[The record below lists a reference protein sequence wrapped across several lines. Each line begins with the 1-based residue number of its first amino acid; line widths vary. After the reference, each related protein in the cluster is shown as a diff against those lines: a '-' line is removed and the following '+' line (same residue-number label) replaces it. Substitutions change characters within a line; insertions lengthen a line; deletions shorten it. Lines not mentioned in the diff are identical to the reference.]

1 MNGKEL
7 IYKVFKEGQGDKLPW
22 VPFAGVHA
30 GKLKGYSA
38 KELLEDSD
46 KLFESLL
53 EVNKIYQPDGQP
65 ILFDL
70 QVEAEVLDCELMWEE
85 DSPPTVKTH
94 PLKDTDEI
102 PTKIPQ
108 KDEGRIPM
116 AMEVTRRMKKAVG
129 SHTALYGLIC
139 GPFTLASHL
148 RGTNLFMDMITDPE
162 YVKDLLLYTN
172 KIAKKM
178 ASYYI
183 ENGVDIVAAVDPMV
197 SQISPAHFNQ
207 FLKEPYTELFAE
219 IKDQGKFT
227 SFFVCGD
234 ATANI
239 EPMCQTEPDN
249 ISIDENI
256 PLEKAKNI
264 TDKYNV
270 VLGGNIPLTTVMLL
284 GNQQDNMKWVIDTLD
299 KVSKENL
306 IVSPGCDMPYDV
318 PVENSIAVEQAVHE
332 PEQVREMVK
341 NYQAEEINTDDIE
354 LPDYSDLD
362 KPLVEVFTLDSATC
376 AACTYMKAAAMD
388 VKEEYEK
395 DIDVVEYKYNSKEN
409 IARMTKVGVKQLPSI
424 YINGELKFSSIVPN
438 KEELI
443 EELEKC
449 M

>member
-7 IYKVFKEGQGDKLPW
+7 IYQVLKDGKGDRLPW

-38 KELLEDSD
+38 RELLEDGN
-46 KLFESLL
+46 KLLESLL
-53 EVNKIYQPDGQP
+53 EVNKMYQPDGQP

-85 DSPPTVKTH
+85 NSPPTVKTH

-102 PTKIPQ
+102 PTKIPG

-116 AMEVTRRMKKAVG
+116 AVEVTRKMKEAVG
-129 SHTALYGLIC
+129 EHTALYGLIC

-148 RGTNLFMDMITDPE
+148 RGTDLFMDMITDPD
-162 YVKDLLLYTN
+162 YVKELLEYTN
-172 KIAKKM
+172 KVAKKM

-183 ENGVDIVAAVDPMV
+183 EAGVDIVAAVDPMV

-207 FLKEPYTELFAE
+207 FLKEIYADLFAE
-219 IKDQGKFT
+219 IKKEDTFS

-239 EPMCQTEPDN
+239 EPMCKTKPDN

-256 PLEKAKNI
+256 PLEKAKAI
-264 TDKYNV
+264 TDKYDV
-270 VLGGNIPLTTVMLL
+270 VLGGNIPLTTIMLL
-284 GNQQDNMKWVIDTLD
+284 GNQQDNMKWVIETID
-299 KVSKENL
+299 KVSHENL

-318 PVENSIAVEQAVHE
+318 PVENTIAVQQAIHQ

-341 NYQAEEINTDDIE
+341 NYQAEEVNTDEIE
-354 LPDYSDLD
+354 LPDYDNLE
-362 KPLVEVFTLDSATC
+362 KPLIEVFTLDSATC
-376 AACTYMKAAAMD
+376 AACTYMKEAAVNA
-388 VKEEYEK
+388 KEDYGDQIE
-395 DIDVVEYKYNSKEN
+395 VVEYKYNSREN

-424 YINGELKFSSIVPN
+424 YVNGELKFSSIVPN
-438 KEELI
+438 KEELKEVI
-443 EELEKC
+443 EAC
-449 M
+449 R

>member
-7 IYKVFKEGQGDKLPW
+7 IFQVFESGKGDRLPW

-30 GKLKGYSA
+30 GKLKNYTA
-38 KELLEDSD
+38 REVLEDEE

-70 QVEAEVLDCELMWEE
+70 QVEAEALGCELMWEE
-85 DSPPTVKTH
+85 DSPPTVKNH

-108 KDEGRIPM
+108 KDEARIPM
-116 AMEVTRRMKKAVG
+116 AMEVTRKMKEAVG
-129 SHTALYGLIC
+129 DHTALYGLIC

-148 RGTNLFMDMITDPE
+148 RGTNLFMDMITNPG
-162 YVKDLLLYTN
+162 YVKDLLGYTN

-183 ENGVDIVAAVDPMV
+183 KNGVDIVAAVDPMV

-219 IKDQGKFT
+219 IKDQDIFA

-256 PLEKAKNI
+256 PLEKAKEI
-264 TDKYNV
+264 TDKYDI

-306 IVSPGCDMPYDV
+306 ILSPGCDMPYDV
-318 PVENSIAVEQAVHE
+318 PIENSIAVEQAVHE

-341 NYQAEEINTDDIE
+341 NYQAEEINTDAVE
-354 LPDYSDLD
+354 LPDYENLD
-362 KPLVEVFTLDSATC
+362 RPLIEVFTLDSATC
-376 AACTYMKAAAMD
+376 AACTYMKEAAMD
-388 VKEEYEK
+388 VKEEYIK

-409 IARMTKVGVKQLPSI
+409 IARITKVGVKQLPSI
-424 YINGELKFSSIVPN
+424 YINGQLEFSSIVPN
-438 KEELI
+438 KEELVEAI
-443 EELEKC
+443 KKC
-449 M
+449 Q

>member
-7 IYKVFKEGQGDKLPW
+7 IYKVFKDGQGDKLPW

-30 GKLKGYSA
+30 GKLKGYTA
-38 KELLEDSD
+38 KELLEDGD
-46 KLFESLL
+46 KLLESLL
-53 EVNKIYQPDGQP
+53 EVNKMYSPDGQP

-102 PTKIPQ
+102 PTKIPG

-116 AMEVTRRMKKAVG
+116 ALEVTRKMKEAVG
-129 SHTALYGLIC
+129 EHTALYGLIC

-148 RGTNLFMDMITDPE
+148 RGTDLFMDMITDPE
-162 YVKDLLLYTN
+162 YVKELLEYTN

-178 ASYYI
+178 ALYYI
-183 ENGVDIVAAVDPMV
+183 EAGVDIVAAVDPMV

-207 FLKEPYTELFAE
+207 FLKEIYTNLFTV
-219 IKDQGKFT
+219 IKKEDIFS

-256 PLEKAKNI
+256 PLEKAKAI
-264 TDKYNV
+264 TDKYDI

-341 NYQAEEINTDDIE
+341 NYQAEEINTDEIE
-354 LPDYSDLD
+354 LPDYNNLD
-362 KPLVEVFTLDSATC
+362 IPLVEVFTLDSATC

-409 IARMTKVGVKQLPSI
+409 IARMKKVGVKQLPSI
-424 YINGELKFSSIVPN
+424 YINGELRFSSIVPN
-438 KEELI
+438 KEELKAVI
-443 EELEKC
+443 EEC
-449 M
+449 R

>member
-7 IYKVFKEGQGDKLPW
+7 IYKVFRDGKGERIPW

-30 GKLKGYSA
+30 GKLKGYTA
-38 KELLEDSD
+38 RELLENSE
-46 KLFESLL
+46 KLLESLL

-70 QVEAEVLDCELMWEE
+70 QLEAEVLDCELMWEE
-85 DSPPTVKTH
+85 NSPPTVKTH

-102 PTKIPQ
+102 PTKIPG

-116 AMEVTRRMKKAVG
+116 AMEVTRKMKEAVG
-129 SHTALYGLIC
+129 DHTALYGLIC

-148 RGTNLFMDMITDPE
+148 RGTDLFMNMITDPE
-162 YVKDLLLYTN
+162 YVKDLLEYTN
-172 KIAKKM
+172 QIAKKM

-183 ENGVDIVAAVDPMV
+183 ESGVDIVAAVDPMV

-207 FLKEPYTELFAE
+207 FLKEIYTDLFSE
-219 IKDQGKFT
+219 IKKQDTFT

-239 EPMCQTEPDN
+239 EPMCKTEPDN

-256 PLEKAKNI
+256 PIEKAKAI
-264 TDKYNV
+264 TDKYDV
-270 VLGGNIPLTTVMLL
+270 VLSGNIPLTTIMLL

-299 KVSKENL
+299 KVSHDNL

-318 PVENSIAVEQAVHE
+318 PIENTIAVQQAIHQ
-332 PEQVREMVK
+332 PEQVKEMVK
-341 NYQAEEINTDDIE
+341 NYEAEVVNTDEIE
-354 LPDYSDLD
+354 LPDYNNLD
-362 KPLVEVFTLDSATC
+362 KPLIEVFTLDSATC
-376 AACTYMKAAAMD
+376 AACTYMKAAAMNI
-388 VKEEYEK
+388 KEEYEK
-395 DIDVVEYKYNSKEN
+395 DIDVVEYKYNSRGN
-409 IARMTKVGVKQLPSI
+409 IARMNKVGVKQLPSI

-449 M
+449 Q

>member
-1 MNGKEL
+1 
-7 IYKVFKEGQGDKLPW
+7 
-22 VPFAGVHA
+22 
-30 GKLKGYSA
+30 
-38 KELLEDSD
+38 
-46 KLFESLL
+46 
-53 EVNKIYQPDGQP
+53 
-65 ILFDL
+65 
-70 QVEAEVLDCELMWEE
+70 
-85 DSPPTVKTH
+85 
-94 PLKDTDEI
+94 
-102 PTKIPQ
+102 
-108 KDEGRIPM
+108 
-116 AMEVTRRMKKAVG
+116 
-129 SHTALYGLIC
+129 
-139 GPFTLASHL
+139 
-148 RGTNLFMDMITDPE
+148 
-162 YVKDLLLYTN
+162 
-172 KIAKKM
+172 
-178 ASYYI
+178 
-183 ENGVDIVAAVDPMV
+183 
-197 SQISPAHFNQ
+197 
-207 FLKEPYTELFAE
+207 
-219 IKDQGKFT
+219 
-227 SFFVCGD
+227 
-234 ATANI
+234 
-239 EPMCQTEPDN
+239 
-249 ISIDENI
+249 
-256 PLEKAKNI
+256 
-264 TDKYNV
+264 
-270 VLGGNIPLTTVMLL
+270 MLL

-318 PVENSIAVEQAVHE
+318 PVENAIAVEQAVHE

>member
-7 IYKVFKEGQGDKLPW
+7 IYKVFKDGQGDKLPW
-22 VPFAGVHA
+22 VPFAGIHA
-30 GKLKGYSA
+30 GKLKGYTA
-38 KELLEDSD
+38 KELLESAD

-53 EVNKIYQPDGQP
+53 EVNKMYQPDGQP

-108 KDEGRIPM
+108 EDEGRIPM
-116 AMEVTRRMKKAVG
+116 AMEVTRRMKDAVG
-129 SHTALYGLIC
+129 DHTALYGLIC

-162 YVKDLLLYTN
+162 YVKNLLVYTN

-183 ENGVDIVAAVDPMV
+183 KNGVDIVAAVDPMV

-207 FLKEPYTELFAE
+207 FLKEPYNELFAE
-219 IKDQGKFT
+219 IKAQGKFT

-256 PLEKAKNI
+256 PLEKAKAI
-264 TDKYNV
+264 TDKYDI

-341 NYQAEEINTDDIE
+341 NYQVEEINSDEIE
-354 LPDYSDLD
+354 LPDYNNLD

-388 VKEEYEK
+388 VKEGYEK

-409 IARMTKVGVKQLPSI
+409 IARMKKVGVKQLPSI

-449 M
+449 N